1 VAVVLDDPGERD
13 LPNVGVAR
21 MVDAETGTLA
31 EIDTADA
38 TVRARY
44 AATLRAEREARQS
57 LLRRLGV
64 DEVIV
69 PLEDGYVEAMMRF
82 FRTRETRARRR

>member
-1 VAVVLDDPGERD
+1 V
-13 LPNVGVAR
+13 
-21 MVDAETGTLA
+21 LA
-31 EIDTADA
+31 EVDTSDP

-44 AATLRAEREARQS
+44 ASLIRAERAARQA
-57 LLRRLGV
+57 LLQRLGV

-69 PLEDGYVEAMMRF
+69 PLEAGYAEAMLRF